1 VLQGRFLMRP
11 KPQAH
16 PTLEQRL
23 VAIALAD
30 QVGASLAGAHPID
43 I

>member
-1 VLQGRFLMRP
+1 LLLQAQPDSR
-11 KPQAH
+11 

-30 QVGASLAGAHPID
+30 QIGAALAASLPAD
-43 I
+43 RS